1 MQLIDKEELTT
12 LVENSEGRCVSLFM
26 PMTREPDK
34 QDENRI
40 RLKNLIKEARTR
52 LTAQDANLRVADVQ
66 RLLQPA
72 EELLENGRVWV
83 DDGVGL
89 AVFLAPNFTQSY
101 TLPLDFEELVVVG
114 KRFHIKP
121 LLPLFSRNN
130 RFYILA
136 LSQNEVR
143 LFRAT
148 PYSID
153 EVELETLP
161 TSMAEVLRYEDPEKQ
176 LQHHTSR
183 KVSGATNQRGAPVFH
198 GHEVGSEKKD
208 AIRRYF
214 REVDAGLQNLL
225 ANEEAPLVL
234 AAVSYLIPIYR
245 DANTYSHV
253 LEKGIPGNPE
263 EVKPEELQQRAWE
276 VVQPLFA
283 EAQSE
288 AAERYRQLANSDQ
301 ASNDVAEIVPA
312 AYYGRVDTLFTS
324 LNRQQWGTFNR
335 ETGEVTLHVEPGPD
349 DRDLLDVAAVRT
361 FLNGGTVYAVDA
373 DEIPGGAILSALF
386 RY

>member
-288 AAERYRQLANSDQ
+288 AAGRYRQLANTDQ

-324 LNRQQWGTFNR
+324 LNKQQWGTFNR

>member
-324 LNRQQWGTFNR
+324 LNKQQWGTFNR

>member
-1 MQLIDKEELTT
+1 
-12 LVENSEGRCVSLFM
+12 
-26 PMTREPDK
+26 
-34 QDENRI
+34 
-40 RLKNLIKEARTR
+40 
-52 LTAQDANLRVADVQ
+52 
-66 RLLQPA
+66 
-72 EELLENGRVWV
+72 LENGRVWV

-283 EAQSE
+283 KAQSE

>member
-253 LEKGIPGNPE
+253 LEEGIPGNPE